1 MALQYFYPGKRLIG
15 VLLGV
20 FLFSLLAFFLLIINW
35 PQGNPY
41 ALIKVQIPKRSNV
54 ADVSRIL
61 KEKNIITNERAFN
74 IAVWTLGH
82 EKKFPAGSYTLHTAR
97 SNYQIIDQLVHGVP
111 NLKQI
116 TVFEGWTINKIA
128 AELERVLG
136 IDADDFLELCKD
148 RSLLKKWNINH
159 DSFEG
164 FLFPD
169 TYYFLENEDPRIILS
184 LMVTQYHKC
193 MTDSLRDR
201 AQVLG
206 MNEIEVITLASIIEG
221 EALYDKE
228 RPIIAGVYHNRLQKG
243 MKLQADPTIQ
253 YIIDDGPR
261 RLLKKDLMIESPY
274 NTYLN
279 KGLPPGPINNPGEK
293 SILAALFPL
302 ENDYLFFVAR
312 GDGYHTFTKTEQEHN
327 QAKRI
332 FKKLRKRTHKEQ
344 KVNKT
349 NS

>member
-1 MALQYFYPGKRLIG
+1 
-15 VLLGV
+15 
-20 FLFSLLAFFLLIINW
+20 
-35 PQGNPY
+35 
-41 ALIKVQIPKRSNV
+41 
-54 ADVSRIL
+54 
-61 KEKNIITNERAFN
+61 
-74 IAVWTLGH
+74 
-82 EKKFPAGSYTLHTAR
+82 
-97 SNYQIIDQLVHGVP
+97 
-111 NLKQI
+111 
-116 TVFEGWTINKIA
+116 
-128 AELERVLG
+128 
-136 IDADDFLELCKD
+136 
-148 RSLLKKWNINH
+148 
-159 DSFEG
+159 
-164 FLFPD
+164 
-169 TYYFLENEDPRIILS
+169 
-184 LMVTQYHKC
+184 

-279 KGLPPGPINNPGEK
+279 KGLPPGPINNPGKK

-302 ENDYLFFVAR
+302 KNDYLFFVAR

-327 QAKRI
+327 QAKRK
-332 FKKLRKRTHKEQ
+332 FNKMRKKNSQRTK
-344 KVNKT
+344 NI
-349 NS
+349 